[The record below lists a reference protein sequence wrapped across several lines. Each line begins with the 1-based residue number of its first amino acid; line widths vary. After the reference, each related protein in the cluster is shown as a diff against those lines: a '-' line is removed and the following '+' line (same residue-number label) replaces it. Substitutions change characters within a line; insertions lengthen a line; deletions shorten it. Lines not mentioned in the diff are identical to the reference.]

1 MNPNEINLTP
11 HQPFYARPE
20 APTRK
25 TGAANLRLDYLIGL
39 VERLDEHN
47 LAMDQKVVNAL
58 AALDTLR
65 TDHQMMRD
73 QLDLLCR
80 SVATEADV
88 LEDATRRG
96 FLNKPVITEEV
107 TGASSF
113 DANGKAIVCPGC
125 KHEIDPTTCWCGDE
139 IVEGRAHDNHHPIP
153 MGCTC
158 GYSDAKPFVQP
169 PPSGLEKND
178 CPNCDEPAGRCNCG
192 SAIPPSVK
200 RSE

>member
-1 MNPNEINLTP
+1 VESLDLKNDQ
-11 HQPFYARPE
+11 H
-20 APTRK
+20 
-25 TGAANLRLDYLIGL
+25 RL
-39 VERLDEHN
+39 VTN
-47 LAMDQKVVNAL
+47 QKIVDLSQRVCHAL
-58 AALDTLR
+58 SALDTLHDEHR
-65 TDHQMMRD
+65 MMRD
-73 QLDLLCR
+73 QLDLLCRAVETLLRR

-96 FLNKPVITEEV
+96 FLNKPVITEEVSLMFKRAEV